1 MALSSTEFKQLTY
14 GFGRDLHDVKQHLYF
29 ALNGELSE
37 SERKEAIAA
46 GEKKLTDYAKL
57 LEQLEALQVQ
67 NARGEGWSWQDIA
80 EHLGV
85 SRQAVHKK
93 YARRRSRLSRRA

>member
-46 GEKKLTDYAKL
+46 GEKKLKDYAKL
-57 LEQLEALQVQ
+57 LEQLEGTKKNQAMRQF
-67 NARGEGWSWQDIA
+67 GESVEEISKTLTQLAGP
-80 EHLGV
+80 
-85 SRQAVHKK
+85 KN
-93 YARRRSRLSRRA
+93 